1 MNNSSKKDI
10 RLGFFLWIMVP
21 LTKGG
26 EEPSL
31 AIGGQALI
39 EGVMIRSRRH
49 LVICVR
55 QTEDDIL
62 THVEEIRSLSERHR
76 VLGLPF
82 IRGIVALF
90 ETLYLGVKGIYF
102 SVNAVLE
109 EEEEEFTYRE
119 WAIVVTLVLA
129 LSSFFIVVPFLLTTL
144 LKLTG
149 VLFNVAEAIVRL
161 TFFLVYI
168 ALVTK
173 WGEFR
178 RVLQYHGAEHKAINA
193 LEAGEALEVANV
205 RRFSRLHQR
214 CGTSFIVI
222 VIFVSILLFSTMPS
236 RGFVMRLVYRVILIP
251 VIGAISYELLR
262 LSGRYRDSMVT
273 RVLTAPGL
281 AFQRVTTR
289 EPDDDMIEV
298 AIKAVKEVNR
308 LSGT

>member
-1 MNNSSKKDI
+1 M
-10 RLGFFLWIMVP
+10 MP

-168 ALVTK
+168 TLVTK

>member
-168 ALVTK
+168 TLVTK

-251 VIGAISYELLR
+251 VIGAISYDR
-262 LSGRYRDSMVT
+262 GRDKS
-273 RVLTAPGL
+273 
-281 AFQRVTTR
+281 R
-289 EPDDDMIEV
+289 EGSE
-298 AIKAVKEVNR
+298 
-308 LSGT
+308 

>member
-10 RLGFFLWIMVP
+10 RLGFFLWIMMP

-168 ALVTK
+168 TLVTK

-281 AFQRVTTR
+281 AFQRVTKR